1 MKVLEKFCVGCDL
14 SQELWAGCA
23 GVQAVSEKV
32 AMQWHWRKQPH
43 WENVTPVR
51 KWQRL
56 WRGLAAHLVNP
67 FQRRNGGE
75 FLTGSLLCLCSWLK
89 CRLLGTTPDSMIPF
103 LCGLGWSPGMAQIIR
118 VHWPAGHILGN
129 IGQGWIRQSW
139 LIPPWDTGIG
149 KEASKL
155 GCLIFVTIS
164 EGWMESRLP

>member
-1 MKVLEKFCVGCDL
+1 MWLESGTLSWLCWGPSGIWESGHAVTLEKTATLGECNP
-14 SQELWAGCA
+14 
-23 GVQAVSEKV
+23 SEEV
-32 AMQWHWRKQPH
+32 AEVMERFSSTSGKPISKEKWRR
-43 WENVTPVR
+43 V
-51 KWQRL
+51 
-56 WRGLAAHLVNP
+56 
-67 FQRRNGGE
+67 F
-75 FLTGSLLCLCSWLK
+75 GSLLCLRGWLK

-164 EGWMESRLP
+164 EGWMESRLS